1 MRFSPLQERRKFGP
15 LGWNIPYEFNDA
27 DLRISVRQLQMF
39 LDEYPDEVPYKAL
52 RYLTG
57 ECNYGGR
64 VTDDHDRRTLT
75 TVLKSVYCE
84 ELLTQ
89 DYALSESGLYK
100 APPDGVYDDY
110 LEFIKKLP
118 VQPRPEVFGFH
129 DNADIT
135 KDMNETSLLVDS
147 LLLTQASAVPAA
159 APKEEVKGGVSK
171 KVEAKP
177 KRLTREE
184 TLANLAMDIL
194 GRLPANFDVEAAQLK
209 YPVTYL
215 ESMNT
220 VLCQELGRYNRLL
233 SVVRS
238 R

>member
-1 MRFSPLQERRKFGP
+1 
-15 LGWNIPYEFNDA
+15 
-27 DLRISVRQLQMF
+27 MF

-75 TVLKSVYCE
+75 TVLAHVYCE
-84 ELLTQ
+84 ELLTS
-89 DYALSESGLYK
+89 DYALSESGLYR
-100 APPDGVYDDY
+100 APPDGVYEDY
-110 LEFIKKLP
+110 LEFIKRLP

-129 DNADIT
+129 DNADVT
-135 KDMNETSLLVDS
+135 KDMNETTLLVDS
-147 LLLTQASAVPAA
+147 LLLTQVSAVPAA
-159 APKEEVKGGVSK
+159 APAAAGASAAASK

-184 TLANLAMDIL
+184 TLGNLAADIL
-194 GRLPANFDVEAAQLK
+194 SKLPGNFDVEAAQLK